1 MFSTFKFRHFFGLP
15 GQDFLQKKCK
25 KAQTFQAKL
34 MVSNPT
40 WETCNFEC
48 DFQDYFKWKTKIKV

>member
-15 GQDFLQKKCK
+15 GQDFLQKKYK

-34 MVSNPT
+34 MVSNPA
-40 WETCNFEC
+40 WETCKFEC
-48 DFQDYFKWKTKIKV
+48 DFQHYFK